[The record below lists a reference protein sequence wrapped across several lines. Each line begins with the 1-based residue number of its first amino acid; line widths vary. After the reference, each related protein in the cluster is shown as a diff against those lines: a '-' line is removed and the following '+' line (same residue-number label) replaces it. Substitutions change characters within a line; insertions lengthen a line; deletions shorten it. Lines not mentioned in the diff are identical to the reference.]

1 MTNHLQTILS
11 CAAEPITLAQ
21 HVLES
26 VFQLSLI
33 KEGCGM
39 TVQMLT
45 MLFKGFISSRHSI
58 DFAFLLIW
66 LEFGYFQSAQRNQ
79 NQTANT
85 PFSLYVSPRGSY
97 IFKQGSLYNINISSV
112 LQFFQSSGVKSLP
125 YGMCTVLHIFFKFFP

>member
-1 MTNHLQTILS
+1 MMETEQSVKRMTNHLQTILS

-21 HVLES
+21 HVSES

-58 DFAFLLIW
+58 DFPFLLIW
-66 LEFGYFQSAQRNQ
+66 LEFGYFQSA
-79 NQTANT
+79 
-85 PFSLYVSPRGSY
+85 
-97 IFKQGSLYNINISSV
+97 
-112 LQFFQSSGVKSLP
+112 
-125 YGMCTVLHIFFKFFP
+125 

>member
-1 MTNHLQTILS
+1 MMEIEQCVERTTNHLQTILS
-11 CAAEPITLAQ
+11 CAVEPITLAQ
-21 HVLES
+21 HILES

-45 MLFKGFISSRHSI
+45 MLFKGFISSRQSI

-79 NQTANT
+79 NQTSNT
-85 PFSLYVSPRGSY
+85 PFSLYFSPLGSY
-97 IFKQGSLYNINISSV
+97 IFKQGSLYNINIS
-112 LQFFQSSGVKSLP
+112 
-125 YGMCTVLHIFFKFFP
+125 TVL

>member
-1 MTNHLQTILS
+1 MMETEQSVKRMINHLQTILS

-45 MLFKGFISSRHSI
+45 MLFKGFISSRHSL

-66 LEFGYFQSAQRNQ
+66 LEFGYFQSA
-79 NQTANT
+79 
-85 PFSLYVSPRGSY
+85 
-97 IFKQGSLYNINISSV
+97 
-112 LQFFQSSGVKSLP
+112 
-125 YGMCTVLHIFFKFFP
+125 